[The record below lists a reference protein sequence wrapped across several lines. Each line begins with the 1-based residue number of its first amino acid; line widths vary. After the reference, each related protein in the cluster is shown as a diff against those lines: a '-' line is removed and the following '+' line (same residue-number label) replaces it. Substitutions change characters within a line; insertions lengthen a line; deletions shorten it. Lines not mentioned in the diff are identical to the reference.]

1 MSATI
6 PSNAANLNELLL
18 KTITQ
23 FEKIIAIDNSV
34 NSDSVIKYSI
44 DTLDTLYNYLLMA
57 NWELTSN
64 EVSSELHS
72 LLEDILTIL
81 NSSIITDEEDSRID
95 FDQLQSV
102 SQHTDAIIKIVYK
115 IPLLTI
121 SSKNEIKSRIK
132 SLRSSID
139 RCMENLA
146 SKTTEIISDLKTKHS
161 EYEDEFYSQ
170 KIEIENK
177 LNQLNTDLDQKY
189 DNALEVFQTKIA
201 NEQAKTSKILQDSV
215 NTIVQGMKEKNI
227 YSAEIITTLNAR
239 LEEANKLLQ
248 TITNTSMSGAYQH
261 YADEEKKL
269 AQKWQYYTIDSLII
283 TFISFLVFYF
293 FGKPINNYFD
303 LLQRGF
309 ISLTLMSSI
318 VYCGYQAYNYRKASV
333 CYRQLQMELASI
345 SPYFSELK
353 PESRAEIMRVLSP
366 LYFKGVPDDAL
377 KQEHGL
383 AMLTAKETLSKM
395 TNTNNSKTVASP
407 AEIVQEIDKIDT

>member
-115 IPLLTI
+115 IPLLPI

-170 KIEIENK
+170 K
-177 LNQLNTDLDQKY
+177 
-189 DNALEVFQTKIA
+189 
-201 NEQAKTSKILQDSV
+201 
-215 NTIVQGMKEKNI
+215 
-227 YSAEIITTLNAR
+227 
-239 LEEANKLLQ
+239 
-248 TITNTSMSGAYQH
+248 
-261 YADEEKKL
+261 
-269 AQKWQYYTIDSLII
+269 
-283 TFISFLVFYF
+283 
-293 FGKPINNYFD
+293 
-303 LLQRGF
+303 
-309 ISLTLMSSI
+309 
-318 VYCGYQAYNYRKASV
+318 
-333 CYRQLQMELASI
+333 
-345 SPYFSELK
+345 LK
-353 PESRAEIMRVLSP
+353 
-366 LYFKGVPDDAL
+366 
-377 KQEHGL
+377 
-383 AMLTAKETLSKM
+383 
-395 TNTNNSKTVASP
+395 
-407 AEIVQEIDKIDT
+407 